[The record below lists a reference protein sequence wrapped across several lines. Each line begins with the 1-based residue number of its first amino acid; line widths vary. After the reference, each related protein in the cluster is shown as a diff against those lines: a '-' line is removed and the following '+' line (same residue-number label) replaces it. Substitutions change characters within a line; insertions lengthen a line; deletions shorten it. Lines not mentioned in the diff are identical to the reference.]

1 MKLLDILKF
10 SEEYLKKYS
19 FSKPRLESEKVISHV
34 LNLERITLYAYFD
47 MELNLEQ
54 KEKIKSYLKAMVR
67 NRVNFD
73 ELPKEEISAPKERDC
88 TLENRALLQ
97 KSIDYLAKN
106 DVIDSRLDAEYIF
119 AHVLKVKRTILSM
132 NLRKEISLAEKEEI
146 KDLLYKRAKE
156 KKPLQYL
163 LGEWEFYG
171 LPFKVDERVLIPRAD
186 TEILVEQCKFILNE
200 IENPK
205 VLDIGT
211 GSGAISVTIA
221 KEIPSA
227 TVLGADIS
235 GDALEVAV
243 ENRKINNVESNLKFI
258 KSDVFSNIKDMDY
271 DMIISNP
278 PYIPQEEYEELMP
291 EVKKHEPQRALTDNG
306 DGYYFYKKI
315 SEEAPKYL
323 KDGGYLA
330 FEVGYNQAQEVS
342 ELMKKS
348 GFQII
353 AIVKDYGGIERVV
366 IGRKSGEESVDKIS

>member
-54 KEKIKSYLKAMVR
+54 KEKIKSYLKAMAR

>member
-54 KEKIKSYLKAMVR
+54 KEKIKSYLKAMAR

-73 ELPKEEISAPKERDC
+73 ELPKEEISTPKERDC

-348 GFQII
+348 RFQII

>member
-19 FSKPRLESEKVISHV
+19 FSKPRLESEKIISHV

-54 KEKIKSYLKAMVR
+54 KDKIKNYLKAMAR
-67 NRVNFD
+67 NRLTFD
-73 ELPKEEISAPKERDC
+73 ELPKEEISLVEEKDC
-88 TLENRALLQ
+88 SSENRELLQ
-97 KSIDYLAKN
+97 KSIEYLNKN
-106 DVIDSRLDAEYIF
+106 DVKDSKLDAEYIF
-119 AHVLKVKRTILSM
+119 AHVLKVKRTMLFM
-132 NLRKEISLAEKEEI
+132 NLRKEIALKEKEEI

-186 TEILVEQCKFILNE
+186 TEILVEQCKFILSE

-221 KEIPSA
+221 KEVPSA
-227 TVLGADIS
+227 IVLGADIS
-235 GDALEVAV
+235 TDALEVAV

-258 KSDVFSNIKDMDY
+258 KSDVFSNIKENDY

-278 PYIPQEEYEELMP
+278 PYIRKEEYEELMP
-291 EVKKHEPQRALTDNG
+291 EVRQHEPQGALTDNG

-315 SEEAPKYL
+315 SEESPKYL
-323 KDGGYLA
+323 KDKGYLA
-330 FEVGYNQAQEVS
+330 FEVGYNQAHEVS
-342 ELMKKS
+342 QFMKKA
-348 GFQII
+348 GFEII
-353 AIVKDYGGIERVV
+353 AIVNDYSGIERVV
-366 IGRKSGEESVDKIS
+366 IGRKSGEEDVNKVS

>member
-1 MKLLDILKF
+1 MRLLEILEF
-10 SEEYLKKYS
+10 SKEYLKKYS

-54 KEKIKSYLKAMVR
+54 KEKIKSYLKAMAR

-348 GFQII
+348 AFQII

>member
-19 FSKPRLESEKVISHV
+19 FSKPRLESEKIISHV

-47 MELNLEQ
+47 MELTLEQ
-54 KEKIKSYLKAMVR
+54 KEKIKNYLKAMAR
-67 NRVNFD
+67 NRLNFD
-73 ELPKEEISAPKERDC
+73 ELPRENENIVPEKDC
-88 TLENRALLQ
+88 TFENRELLQ
-97 KSIDYLAKN
+97 KSIEYLAKN
-106 DVIDSRLDAEYIF
+106 EVLDSKLDAEYIF
-119 AHVLKVKRTILSM
+119 AHVLNVKRTILSM
-132 NLRKEISLAEKEEI
+132 NLRKEITAEETQKIKE
-146 KDLLYKRAKE
+146 LLHKRAKE

-186 TEILVEQCKFILNE
+186 TEILVEQCKFILKE

-221 KEIPSA
+221 KEVPNA
-227 TVLGADIS
+227 MVLGADIS
-235 GDALEVAV
+235 TDALDVAV
-243 ENRKINNVESNLKFI
+243 ENRKINNVENNLKFI
-258 KSDVFSNIKDMDY
+258 KSDIFSNIKDTDY

-278 PYIPQEEYEELMP
+278 PYIPQEEYEGLMP
-291 EVKKHEPQRALTDNG
+291 EVKLHEPQRALTDNG

-315 SEEAPKYL
+315 SEESPKYL

-330 FEVGYNQAQEVS
+330 FEVGYNQAEEVS
-342 ELMKKS
+342 GFMKKN
-348 GFQII
+348 GFDVI

-366 IGRKSGEESVDKIS
+366 IGRKSGEKGVDKVS

>member
-54 KEKIKSYLKAMVR
+54 KEKIKSYLKAMAR

-221 KEIPSA
+221 KEIPST

>member
-54 KEKIKSYLKAMVR
+54 KEKIKSYLKAMAR

-366 IGRKSGEESVDKIS
+366 IGRKSGEESVN